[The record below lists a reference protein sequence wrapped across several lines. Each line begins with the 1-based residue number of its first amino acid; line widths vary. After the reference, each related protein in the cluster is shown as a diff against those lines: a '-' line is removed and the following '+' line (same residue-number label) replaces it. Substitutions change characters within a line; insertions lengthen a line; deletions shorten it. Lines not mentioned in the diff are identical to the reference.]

1 MPETEGKSQMPTEP
15 LVSQFLTVGAAP
27 CEPMMM
33 LLKSSHLLT
42 PQASGLPERGFTQ
55 EDLEVGRKE
64 LSYED
69 VRKYFRPR
77 EYEKEERGR
86 CPVGQSSKQAG
97 GKMVPASGMGR
108 GPKVSVAEGHPLRK
122 VKAD

>member
-77 EYEKEERGR
+77 EYEKEERG
-86 CPVGQSSKQAG
+86 
-97 GKMVPASGMGR
+97 
-108 GPKVSVAEGHPLRK
+108 KVSSGPIL
-122 VKAD
+122 KAGWGQNGSSQWDGERAKSECC